1 MQDKTLIH
9 LREWLAQ
16 GDCARV
22 AENCEKLAAKTPYRD
37 NPDFF
42 LIKADALRRLGR
54 HQEAALAYRH
64 GAGLSNSA
72 RAWLFAGSEHLKGK
86 QNPQALDA
94 LRRAL
99 YLEPGL

>member
-42 LIKADALRRLGR
+42 LDKAERSAGWGAIRKPPLPT
-54 HQEAALAYRH
+54 RH
-64 GAGLSNSA
+64 GAGIAIRPAHGCLP
-72 RAWLFAGSEHLKGK
+72 GS
-86 QNPQALDA
+86 
-94 LRRAL
+94 
-99 YLEPGL
+99 